1 MPPKTRETRHARSSY
16 PWPTPKPRASDWMSE
31 LSEALK
37 PHPDS
42 GIGSEELLSLSTN
55 LNSSL
60 SDNPFSRTLNP
71 APPEVEIGRVLYSKL
86 QKYPHLRQS
95 LPSVNAARA
104 FKYGSRAYGQKK
116 WYSEDFNISRGL
128 RSNKSRRQFR
138 FGIKSNV
145 EFLIQLDLE
154 NLRSC
159 ILDTTFELNKNSS
172 SPSVPLLSDGSF
184 LDLMRKMN
192 ATRCTKFCEI
202 MNRLHGNLHFSQS
215 LNEYFATD
223 DMLEPPL
230 LLVAEAIRK
239 GPDLGTF
246 LRGGSVAA
254 TAMMYRHRA
263 SPNDHDWG
271 SLPKSTSKSETFG
284 SRASSHSVFR
294 NQKYK
299 YKFGYCFQF
308 QNTGSCETTEC
319 QYMHK
324 CSKCKESTHG
334 EDTCQKI

>member
-1 MPPKTRETRHARSSY
+1 MPRE
-16 PWPTPKPRASDWMSE
+16 SDWMSE

-42 GIGSEELLSLSTN
+42 GIASEELLSLSNN
-55 LNSSL
+55 LNSSF
-60 SDNPFSRTLNP
+60 SDNPFNRALNRSP
-71 APPEVEIGRVLYSKL
+71 TEVEIGRVLYSKL
-86 QKYPHLRQS
+86 QKYPHLRQALS
-95 LPSVNAARA
+95 YVNAARA

-116 WYSEDFNISRGL
+116 WYTEDFNISRGL
-128 RSNKSRRQFR
+128 KSNKSRRQFR
-138 FGIKSNV
+138 FGLKSNV

-159 ILDTTFELNKNSS
+159 ILDPTFELNKNQS
-172 SPSVPLLSDGSF
+172 SPTVPLLSDGSF
-184 LDLMRKMN
+184 FDLMNKMN
-192 ATRCTKFCEI
+192 EKRCTKFCKI

-230 LLVAEAIRK
+230 LLVAEAIRN
-239 GPDLGTF
+239 GPNLGTF

-254 TAMMYRHRA
+254 ASMMYRHRA
-263 SPNDHDWG
+263 SPSDHDWG
-271 SLPKSTSKSETFG
+271 SSPKTSVKKETF
-284 SRASSHSVFR
+284 SPRNSSPSSFR
-294 NQKYK
+294 KQHQIYK
-299 YKFGYCFQF
+299 YKVGYCFQF

-334 EDTCQKI
+334 EDTCQKN